1 MFKCHNKQCYNKWRR
16 GSRILWT
23 PAVLVLNNES
33 FSLNIDDEKR
43 DLFYFLAGKGF
54 TDFMNFQI
62 VKFHVTFSSQM
73 LTQPVDFYITSKIT
87 HEVMGSGCGYLF
99 FVRRAKKILSMN
111 LQYNVWKF
119 LQTRLG
125 PKTDSSV
132 MEADQKN
139 DPCKVSSP

>member
-1 MFKCHNKQCYNKWRR
+1 MFKCHNKQFYNKWRR

-23 PAVLVLNNES
+23 LAVLVLNNES

-73 LTQPVDFYITSKIT
+73 LTQPVDFYITSEIT
-87 HEVMGSGCGYLF
+87 HEVMGSGCEYLF
-99 FVRRAKKILSMN
+99 SVRGAEKKISI
-111 LQYNVWKF
+111 NVQLAF
-119 LQTRLG
+119 PPVLLI
-125 PKTDSSV
+125 
-132 MEADQKN
+132 E
-139 DPCKVSSP
+139 